1 MARISRST
9 LAMACSW
16 AALRRDR
23 RIPVV
28 AMSVS
33 FNFSASGSGLSKAN
47 RSKPN
52 GRAIDAIPL
61 ESDLSSEYRRRPDLP
76 SARPYAQTSR
86 QSLNRV
92 VELKT
97 LPFPAPENLTVATT
111 GASGSIFLKHF
122 LLTLESDSR
131 VKTVNFIASDS
142 GLRVMAEELAIEGRS
157 DLLGQII
164 GAPSTKIQQQANSD
178 IGANV
183 ASGSY
188 PSDAMVVIPCSVG
201 TLGRIAN
208 GTASRL
214 IERAAD
220 VTLKE
225 RRPLVLCVRETPL
238 NKIHLRNMSLAA
250 DAGATIFPLIP
261 TFYNHPSSAD
271 AMAQEFANRV
281 LAHIGLAQ
289 PDAYRWKG

>member
-1 MARISRST
+1 M
-9 LAMACSW
+9 
-16 AALRRDR
+16 
-23 RIPVV
+23 P
-28 AMSVS
+28 
-33 FNFSASGSGLSKAN
+33 
-47 RSKPN
+47 
-52 GRAIDAIPL
+52 
-61 ESDLSSEYRRRPDLP
+61 
-76 SARPYAQTSR
+76 
-86 QSLNRV
+86 
-92 VELKT
+92 
-97 LPFPAPENLTVATT
+97 PENLTIATT
-111 GASGSIFLKHF
+111 GASGSIFLEHF
-122 LLTLESDSR
+122 LLAAERDPR

-142 GLRVMAEELAIEGRS
+142 GLRVIAEELGIEGRS
-157 DLLGQII
+157 DLLRQII
-164 GAPSTKIQQQANSD
+164 GAPSSKIQQQSNGD

-261 TFYNHPSSAD
+261 TFYNHPPTLE

-281 LAHIGLAQ
+281 LAHLGLPQ
-289 PDAYRWKG
+289 ENSYRWKG